1 MCTASFGGAET
12 SASVYNGVSAP
23 PTEAGGGEGLRAIDM
38 LPLWGK
44 EVLPILEQSLSFFE
58 ASLHFSELVCW
69 RLRAASHALAA
80 SVQGLKEG
88 WETEDDIVSMKSR
101 AMI

>member
-1 MCTASFGGAET
+1 
-12 SASVYNGVSAP
+12 
-23 PTEAGGGEGLRAIDM
+23 M

-44 EVLPILEQSLSFFE
+44 EVLPISEQFLSFIE
-58 ASLHFSELVCW
+58 ARLHFSELVGW

-88 WETEDDIVSMKSR
+88 RRVTWKAEDDIVSMKTW

>member
-23 PTEAGGGEGLRAIDM
+23 PNEAGGGEGLRAINM

-44 EVLPILEQSLSFFE
+44 EVLPILEQFLSFIE
-58 ASLHFSELVCW
+58 ARLHFSELVCW
-69 RLRAASHALAA
+69 RLRATATRLPL
-80 SVQGLKEG
+80 VFRVLRK
-88 WETEDDIVSMKSR
+88 V
-101 AMI
+101 